1 MKQKVSLISGFYPI
15 VDTAYLK
22 PGELSIFASS
32 LLKGGASVIQL
43 RAKGLGGRETLK
55 AAREI
60 KGLASSY
67 GAVFIVNDR
76 VDIAL
81 LSGAD
86 GVHLGQDDIPPLEA
100 RKALGPDAV
109 IGLSTHNADEA
120 KEALSLGA
128 DYVSFGPVF
137 ATSTK
142 KDAEAPKGL
151 SALKEARGATPLP
164 IVAIGGITEE
174 NMGQVLASGA
184 SAIAMIS
191 EVLLSDDPEKKA
203 FSIIA
208 TIKGLHWPDP
218 RF

>member
-22 PGELSIFASS
+22 PGELSILASS
-32 LLKGGASVIQL
+32 LLKGRASVIQL
-43 RAKGLGGRETLK
+43 RAKGLGGRELLK

-60 KGLASSY
+60 KRLASSC

-86 GVHLGQDDIPPLEA
+86 GVHLGQDDIAPLEA
-100 RKALGPDAV
+100 RKALGPDAI
-109 IGLSTHNADEA
+109 IGLSTHDADEA
-120 KEALSLGA
+120 KKALSLGA

-142 KDAEAPKGL
+142 KDAQAPKGL
-151 SALKEARGATPLP
+151 SALKEARRATPLP

-174 NMGQVLASGA
+174 NMGKVNEAGPT
-184 SAIAMIS
+184 AIAMIS
-191 EVLLSDDPEKKA
+191 EALLSDDPEKKA
-203 FSIIA
+203 FSIVSKIN
-208 TIKGLHWPDP
+208 P
-218 RF
+218 RH

>member
-1 MKQKVSLISGFYPI
+1 MRQKVSLIRGFYPI
-15 VDTAYLK
+15 VDTAFLK
-22 PGELSIFASS
+22 PGELSLFASF

-43 RAKGLGGRETLK
+43 RAKGLGGGEMLK

-60 KGLASSY
+60 KGLASFY
-67 GAVFIVNDR
+67 GAAFIVNDR

-86 GVHLGQDDIPPLEA
+86 GVHLGQDDMAPHEA
-100 RKALGPDAV
+100 RKALGPDAI
-109 IGLSTHNADEA
+109 IGLSTHNTDEA
-120 KEALSLGA
+120 KEARSLGA

-151 SALKEARGATPLP
+151 SALKEARRATPLP

-174 NMGQVLASGA
+174 NMGKVNEAGPT
-184 SAIAMIS
+184 AIAMIS

-203 FSIIA
+203 FSIVSKIN
-208 TIKGLHWPDP
+208 P
-218 RF
+218 RH